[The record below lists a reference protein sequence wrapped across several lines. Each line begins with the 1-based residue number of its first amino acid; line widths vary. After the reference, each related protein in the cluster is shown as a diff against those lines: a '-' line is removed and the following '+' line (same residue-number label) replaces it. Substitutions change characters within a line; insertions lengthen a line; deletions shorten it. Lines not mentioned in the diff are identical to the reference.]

1 MSILKITN
9 SNFEQE
15 ILKSDKT
22 VLLDFWADWCGPCR
36 MISPII
42 DDLANEATNAKI
54 CKINVDEEPELA
66 SRFNVMTIP
75 TLAIIKD
82 GKELQR
88 SIGVKSKKELLEML
102 ELWWAY

>member
-102 ELWWAY
+102 EL